1 MQLAPIDWA
10 FIIGFFIIALGIG
23 VAVARKAGSDASQ
36 FFLSGR
42 GMPWWL
48 LGFSMVAT
56 TFSTD
61 TPNLVTDIVRRNG
74 VAGNWVW
81 WAFLL
86 SGMLTVFVYARLW
99 RRSGVMT
106 DIEFYEIRY
115 SGKPAAFLR
124 GFRALYVGIGLNVVI
139 MSAVSL
145 AAIKIG
151 AIMFQ
156 FSPVQSILVAS
167 VVTVAFSA
175 LGGLRSVI
183 LTDFL
188 LFIIAMVGAFA
199 AAWVALSQPEV
210 GGLSGLFSHPNVKDK
225 LDLVPAFDFSTP
237 DSRNLLFS
245 LFLIPLA
252 VQWWA
257 AVYPGSEPG
266 GGGYMAQRMLAAK
279 NENHAVGASLFFN
292 VAHYALRPWPW
303 IIVALASLIIFP
315 ELSDIQEKFPHVT
328 DDKLGHDLAYPA
340 MLTFL
345 PPGWL
350 GLVLTSLIAAYMSTI
365 STHLNWGSAYVAND
379 FYKRFIKPEATGK
392 ELVRVGRISTVVM
405 MVLAGALALSL
416 QNALAIFD
424 LILGLGAG
432 TGLVF
437 ILRWLWWRVNAWSEI
452 VAMITC
458 LLVVLTFQVVYQ
470 DHGMEGWQVFSLNV
484 VLTSIA
490 WIGATFLT
498 PPTSPEKLESFCRLV
513 NPPGS
518 GWKPVYD
525 QMAASGQPMAPAD
538 NRTNLPRGILSMTL
552 GCVAVYGVL
561 LGTGCLLYGRLGHGL
576 GIFAV
581 AAVAGVSL
589 WRLWRR

>member
-1 MQLAPIDWA
+1 MQLATIDWT

-23 VAVARKAGSDASQ
+23 IAVARKAGSDASQ

-61 TPNLVTDIVRRNG
+61 TPNLVTDIVRKNG
-74 VAGNWVW
+74 VSGNWVW

-156 FSPVQSILVAS
+156 FSPLQSILVAS
-167 VVTVAFSA
+167 LVTVAFSA

-188 LFIIAMVGAFA
+188 LFIIAMVGAVA

-210 GGLSGLFSHPNVKDK
+210 GGLSGLFAHPNVKDK
-225 LDLVPAFDFSTP
+225 LDLVPAFDLSTP
-237 DSRNLLFS
+237 ESRNLLFS
-245 LFLIPLA
+245 LFLIPIA

-279 NENHAVGASLFFN
+279 DENHAVGAALFFN

-328 DDKLGHDLAYPA
+328 DDKLGDDLAYPA
-340 MLTFL
+340 MLTLL
-345 PPGWL
+345 PPGLL

-379 FYKRFIKPEATGK
+379 FYKRFVKPEATDK
-392 ELVRVGRISTVVM
+392 ELVQVGRISTVVM
-405 MVLAGALALSL
+405 MILAGALALSL

-458 LLVVLTFQVVYQ
+458 LFVVLFFQVVNQ

-484 VLTSIA
+484 VITSIA
-490 WIGATFLT
+490 WIVATFLT
-498 PPTSPEKLESFCRLV
+498 RPTHPETLESFCRLV
-513 NPPGS
+513 NPPDS
-518 GWKPVYD
+518 GWKPVYS
-525 QMAASGQPMAPAD
+525 QMESVPEVD
-538 NRTNLPRGILSMTL
+538 ERVNLPRGILSMVL
-552 GCVAVYGVL
+552 GCVTVYGVL
-561 LGTGCLLYGRLGHGL
+561 LGTGCILYGNLGPGL

-581 AAVAGVSL
+581 ATAAGVSL
-589 WRLWRR
+589 ARLWRR